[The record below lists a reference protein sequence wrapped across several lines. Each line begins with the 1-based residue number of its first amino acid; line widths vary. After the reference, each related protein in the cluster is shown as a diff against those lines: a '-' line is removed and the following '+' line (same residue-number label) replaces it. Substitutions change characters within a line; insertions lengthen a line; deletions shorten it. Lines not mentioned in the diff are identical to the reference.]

1 MSVNVAPVAESL
13 DSEWLQFKLTS
24 EKEPQWCYV
33 NLLMETVAIENK
45 QQWELAMKESANEM
59 IHFRQL
65 EKTKESWYVSSN

>member
-45 QQWELAMKESANEM
+45 QQ
-59 IHFRQL
+59 
-65 EKTKESWYVSSN
+65 